1 MNAPRPHQIFGLGT
15 LLGHQSTDV
24 PIRSAVRINGRGV
37 FATVHLSF
45 ELAPPEQEEERLFLV
60 ETPWD
65 AVLCSVACDGQ
76 PLDPQSAGWGPALVT
91 STQLQMMESELS
103 EISTDLTVLHLPAGQ
118 AIKQVEIEYLL
129 ALELLWHRGGL
140 AFRSRGS
147 GQRVEFSGRWDLTGL
162 ASASIRFSKA
172 ASPCRLETLEAAR
185 YRWSESLTVSSDEDA
200 WLDFSLDEN
209 KAASI
214 AVFSPS
220 GQELSRGVAA
230 VAVIAPVR
238 AQAQRESVRLA
249 ILVEARN
256 PQEVLL
262 LRQMVEALSEIL
274 RPGDEISLW
283 LLGTDSP
290 GELIRWTDK
299 QAVTD
304 EILAKL
310 LEPSVIGR
318 APDLWEN
325 LAALQPR
332 LRGATHFILA
342 SNGAPGIPTQI
353 GLGELPVFVFA
364 TGRKPYRGA
373 LEGLA
378 QRSSGAL
385 SPGTAD
391 SIPVFIERLKVRLSP
406 PLLSD
411 FKLEGW
417 GIEKIHPSGST
428 NVYSDHPT
436 LVLGEYEGLLP
447 KTVTL
452 SGMAPTLQKLAQR
465 VRVETLPE
473 LDLAPLYRDR
483 RANWEG
489 QGERNFCWAS
499 SQFQACRLSHPGLL
513 PELFQERKESL
524 EMGPADST
532 SLDMFAA
539 PTITV
544 AFDDPPPES
553 GFTDFS
559 ASDTFEGPS
568 PSVSSEPDLFDAD
581 SFFSAP
587 PSGRPMVIFQ
597 GATATPGAG
606 EPDLFEDPSE
616 LGQLELTPLEERPF
630 EVPSGPP
637 IIAFAPSDPFAD
649 DGELGERYDGFESE
663 RLDESD
669 EVTGATLAERPGSR
683 ASSDWS
689 SQAQTVEPG
698 QESSPASVDE
708 VPLEATTEGAIPEW
722 LEKFRSL
729 EHERAQFWLE
739 SCPIDHLG
747 LAASAIEAKT
757 ADDLLS
763 RLSPLR
769 QRAVRTQMAWG
780 QLLEEF
786 EREQA
791 GRHLALSLTQELI
804 SN

>member
-1 MNAPRPHQIFGLGT
+1 MNAPRPHQTFGLGT

-24 PIRSAVRINGRGV
+24 PIHSTVRIDGRGV
-37 FATVHLSF
+37 FASVQLSF
-45 ELAPPEQEEERLFLV
+45 ELPPAGQEEERLFLV

-65 AVLCSVACDGQ
+65 AVLCSVVCDAQ
-76 PLDPQSAGWGPALVT
+76 QLDSQTAGWGPALVT

-103 EISTDLTVLHLPAGQ
+103 EISTDLTVLQLPAGQ
-118 AIKQVEIEYLL
+118 AVKLVEMEYLL

-140 AFRSRGS
+140 AFRSHGS

-162 ASASIRFSKA
+162 AGAGIRFSKA
-172 ASPCRLETLEAAR
+172 ASACRLETLEAAR
-185 YRWSESLTVSSDEDA
+185 YRWSEPLTVSSDEEA
-200 WLDFSLDEN
+200 WLDFSLDEK
-209 KAASI
+209 KAASV

-220 GQELSRGVAA
+220 GEEPSRGVAA

-238 AQAQRESVRLA
+238 AQLPRESVRLA

-290 GELIRWTDK
+290 GELVSWTDK
-299 QAVTD
+299 RAVTD

-342 SNGAPGIPTQI
+342 TNGAPGIPTKP

-417 GIEKIHPSGST
+417 GLEKVHPSGST
-428 NVYSDHPT
+428 QVYSDHPT
-436 LVLGEYEGLLP
+436 LVLGEYDGLLP

-452 SGMAPTLQKLAQR
+452 SGLSPSRQKLAQR
-465 VRVETLPE
+465 VRVETLAE

-489 QGERNFCWAS
+489 QGEHNFCWAS
-499 SQFQACRLSHPGLL
+499 SEFRACRLSHPGLL
-513 PELFQERKESL
+513 PELFQERRESR
-524 EMGPADST
+524 ETSPADST

-544 AFDDPPPES
+544 AFDEPPQEA
-553 GFTDFS
+553 GFSDFS
-559 ASDTFEGPS
+559 APDTFEGPP

-581 SFFSAP
+581 SFFSGP
-587 PSGRPMVIFQ
+587 SSGRPMVIFQ
-597 GATATPGAG
+597 GATESPGAV
-606 EPDLFEDPSE
+606 ESDLFEDLSE
-616 LGQLELTPLEERPF
+616 LDQIELTPLEERPF

-637 IIAFAPSDPFAD
+637 IIAFSPSDSFGD
-649 DGELGERYDGFESE
+649 DGDEGDGYDGFQSE
-663 RLDESD
+663 GLDESD
-669 EVTGATLAERPGSR
+669 VVTEATLTDRHENRG
-683 ASSDWS
+683 SSDWS
-689 SQAQTVEPG
+689 SHAETVEPA
-698 QESSPASVDE
+698 QELTPSSADE
-708 VPLEATTEGAIPEW
+708 VLTEATIEGAIPEW

-729 EHERAQFWLE
+729 EHERAQLWLE

-747 LAASAIEAKT
+747 LAASAIEEKVAN
-757 ADDLLS
+757 DLLS

-769 QRAVRTQMAWG
+769 QRAIRTQMAWA

-791 GRHLALSLTQELI
+791 GRHLSLSLTQELI